1 LTVVDGGQVPT
12 EFDQFYRAAYARL
25 VGQLLAVTG
34 SLDEAEDVVQEAFVR
49 ALARWAT
56 VHRYEAPE
64 LWVRRVALNLATSEF
79 RRIRRHLAAVLRLR
93 AQRPA
98 PLLSDDTAAVIEI
111 LRDVPLNQRPVLL
124 LHYVLDL
131 PVEEVARQLALP
143 VSTVRGRLAR
153 ATARLR
159 KRAGTDQADRRG
171 TLASHDRA

>member
-1 LTVVDGGQVPT
+1 VDGGQVPT

-34 SLDEAEDVVQEAFVR
+34 SLAEAEDVVQEAFVR

-56 VHRYEAPE
+56 VHRYDAPE

-79 RRIRRHLAAVLRLR
+79 RRIRRQLAAMLRLR
-93 AQRPA
+93 AQRTAA
-98 PLLSDDTAAVIEI
+98 PLSGDTTAVIEI
-111 LRDVPLNQRPVLL
+111 LREVPVNQRPILL
-124 LHYVLDL
+124 LHHVLDL
-131 PVEEVARQLALP
+131 PVEEVARQLDLP

-159 KRAGTDQADRRG
+159 RQAGDDRMG
-171 TLASHDRA
+171 ALINHDRP